1 MDPVDLSFGTDGLRS
16 DDLTGLF
23 VGWPHPPSIDDRLGI
38 LRAADEVVVC
48 RAAAGSTPP
57 TADGC
62 GSEDSTPV
70 PTLAP
75 IAFSA
80 PTG

>member
-23 VGWPHPPSIDDRLGI
+23 LGWPHPRSIDDRLEI
-38 LRAADEVVVC
+38 LCAADEVVVC

-62 GSEDSTPV
+62 GSEGVGPNRS
-70 PTLAP
+70 
-75 IAFSA
+75 
-80 PTG
+80 